1 MVGEKD
7 LKEGDR
13 ERRWGGGGGGGGGG
27 GSREEI
33 KGGGTGIKEFGK
45 GRNKKCDR
53 KKRRRPDIWNTRQT

>member
-1 MVGEKD
+1 MGEK

-13 ERRWGGGGGGGGGG
+13 ERRWGGGGG
-27 GSREEI
+27 SREEI
-33 KGGGTGIKEFGK
+33 KGGGAGMKELGK